1 MIRRP
6 PRSTRTDTL
15 FPYTTLFRSDLW
27 ALERAGVFRGRY
39 HVLGGTLSA
48 LDGVGP
54 TDLNVDG
61 LVARVNGGRVKEV
74 IIATNATVEGQT
86 TAHYITDRVAPSG
99 VPIRSEERRV
109 GKECV
114 RTCRSRWSPY
124 LSTQK

>member
-1 MIRRP
+1 MIILVVFCFFKQKPAYERRI
-6 PRSTRTDTL
+6 
-15 FPYTTLFRSDLW
+15 SDW
-27 ALERAGVFRGRY
+27 SSNVCSSDRFRGRY

-99 VPIRSEERRV
+99 VQIRSEERRV